1 MAAFSSR
8 MIEHSAIAVTVAMR
22 RGWPFMQ
29 PSPKKSPGPMIA
41 STASLP
47 FSEVT
52 VILALPLLQIID
64 RVGGVALREDDVI
77 GAKLHVRPAGAD
89 SGQKFLGIER
99 ESFLRCHSFAD
110 SC

>member
-1 MAAFSSR
+1 

-22 RGWPFMQ
+22 RDWPFMQ

-52 VILALPLLQIID
+52 VILALPLC
-64 RVGGVALREDDVI
+64 R
-77 GAKLHVRPAGAD
+77 
-89 SGQKFLGIER
+89 
-99 ESFLRCHSFAD
+99 
-110 SC
+110 